1 MAPKWFEMGLQLGI
15 DENEL
20 ETIKH
25 DNSDSK
31 TAARMMFTEWLRN
44 TQKEKSWES
53 LLEALQSQSVGESCL
68 ASTLIKKLK

>member
-1 MAPKWFEMGLQLGI
+1 MAPKWFEMGLQFGI

-31 TAARMMFTEWLRN
+31 TAARIMLTEWLMN
-44 TQKEKSWES
+44 TQKVKSWDS
-53 LLEALQSQSVGESCL
+53 LLSFTKSVCGLELFS
-68 ASTLIKKLK
+68 